1 MELRW
6 NLDGRYRAE
15 KIKQEEE
22 IQMPDD
28 LTGLQNEEYQFRG
41 RVEKNDE
48 TNWKKHMIMVV
59 VVSL

>member
-6 NLDGRYRAE
+6 NLDGRYHAE

-48 TNWKKHMIMVV
+48 MNWKKHMIMVE